1 MTLRIS
7 WVCCTQLDQRHE
19 IYLHCCLGSTFL
31 HTTRTSSKRWLHV
44 WAKRL
49 PEQRIVG
56 SAVSWKGADDLLS
69 HLLSVLNILSS
80 KETYAL
86 CSHSVC
92 TPTLFDTLN
101 LVAGYR
107 LQSATCAVLV
117 FLDWWFRTCKP
128 ECKCD
133 AVVKKKDEHIFWLWE
148 TYGTDTI
155 YCRDF
160 GRVGACVEI
169 QVFAWRLWRPR
180 LLCGKEWKKLIKHRT
195 NTNNKDKPIPSF
207 VSTNLYPS
215 PSTCATDL

>member
-1 MTLRIS
+1 MYIWARTEFDEYVSILNDFDSVTLRIS
-7 WVCCTQLDQRHE
+7 WVCCTQLDQRHG

-56 SAVSWKGADDLLS
+56 SAVSWKGADD
-69 HLLSVLNILSS
+69 LLSVLNILSS

-133 AVVKKKDEHIFWLWE
+133 AVVKKKGRTHILVVRDIWYWHDLLSRFWPRWGVCGN
-148 TYGTDTI
+148 TGI
-155 YCRDF
+155 
-160 GRVGACVEI
+160 
-169 QVFAWRLWRPR
+169 RL
-180 LLCGKEWKKLIKHRT
+180 T
-195 NTNNKDKPIPSF
+195 F
-207 VSTNLYPS
+207 VTTKTTLR
-215 PSTCATDL
+215 